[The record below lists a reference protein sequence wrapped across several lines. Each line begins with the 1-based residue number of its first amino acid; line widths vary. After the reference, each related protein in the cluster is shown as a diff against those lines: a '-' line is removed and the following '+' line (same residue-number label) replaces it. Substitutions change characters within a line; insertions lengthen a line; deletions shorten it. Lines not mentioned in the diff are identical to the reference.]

1 MISKYQE
8 SVATSKY
15 QESSS
20 PLPPLIIIHI
30 NLSPRPGF
38 LVKSTHFSSPHTS
51 SSSSEQ
57 YLNNWFLHSHPNC
70 FSYFNQNNT
79 FETTKLCKSSHCFNG
94 DAVYCRNEKV
104 RVKVTQSCLTL
115 CESMDYTVHGV
126 LQARILEWVAI
137 PFSRGSSQ
145 PRDRTQ
151 GPRIAGR
158 FFTSWA
164 TREALC
170 CNKQTKES

>member
-1 MISKYQE
+1 MNGYIQ

-20 PLPPLIIIHI
+20 PLPPLIITHI

-70 FSYFNQNNT
+70 FSYFSQNNT
-79 FETTKLCKSSHCFNG
+79 FKTTKLCKSSHCFNW

-104 RVKVTQSCLTL
+104 IVKVTQ
-115 CESMDYTVHGV
+115 
-126 LQARILEWVAI
+126 
-137 PFSRGSSQ
+137 
-145 PRDRTQ
+145 
-151 GPRIAGR
+151 
-158 FFTSWA
+158 
-164 TREALC
+164 
-170 CNKQTKES
+170 